1 MTPGDIARLLGSRGG
16 RARAVRLTGDERRRI
31 AAQGGVARRE
41 SAAAA
46 KRIADTLR
54 YAEAVKAMR
63 RQRPVMRLSRFRG
76 RLPSVDRQ
84 TTENRR

>member
-1 MTPGDIARLLGSRGG
+1 M
-16 RARAVRLTGDERRRI
+16 RLTSDERRRI

-46 KRIADTLR
+46 RRIAETLR

-63 RQRPVMRLSRFRG
+63 RDRPVTRLSRFKG
-76 RLPSVDRQ
+76 PLPGVTRLTIADR
-84 TTENRR
+84 